1 MTDNMF
7 ENIFNETSDEFLG
20 LLRNCVKTGSISGRE
35 KNLVLLLNQWAANFG
50 FETDLFEISEY
61 NKNAFLWEPKH
72 LPLDGRPVLVISL
85 PKSKNPSAKTLAFN
99 AHSDTVSE
107 GESAAWTMDP
117 FSGHFDGK
125 DLFGLGSCDTKG
137 PLVSALWAMFVINKM
152 HPEGIDGNIFLEVVP
167 GEEDC
172 VGVGTLGSV
181 ARGYSADA
189 MIVLEPTDSYPC
201 CASRGGLR
209 FAVEAKG
216 RAIHG
221 TVRWLGRDAIL
232 SMRRVLSA
240 IDELQ
245 DEWNNSSSSL
255 FSEFPYA
262 RPMAVDKISGG
273 KWQGMVCDRCR
284 CEGYLETLPEDDL
297 MKIKERFEREL
308 TAKLPDD
315 EIELHFTENYSG
327 HYTSPENPLCEAAKD
342 AFESVN
348 SSPMS
353 RWKAFNA
360 GCESGIRAKL
370 SGTPTLVW
378 GPGKV
383 EHAHS
388 PDEKVNFDSVRKCAE
403 MFVITAERYLN
414 FNTGTKGHALRRS

>member
-1 MTDNMF
+1 MNALMF
-7 ENIFNETSDEFLG
+7 EKILRESREEFL
-20 LLRNCVKTGSISGRE
+20 LLLQDCVKNRSVSGSENG
-35 KNLVLLLNQWAANFG
+35 LVQFLKEWSELNG
-50 FETDLFEISEY
+50 FETDIFEISDY
-61 NKNAFLWEPKH
+61 RKDVFLWEPKH
-72 LPLDGRPVLVISL
+72 LPLAGRPVLVISL
-85 PKSKNPSAKTLAFN
+85 PKSKNPEAKTLVFN

-107 GESAAWTMDP
+107 GEATAWTRDP
-117 FSGHFDGK
+117 YSGYFDGK
-125 DLFGLGSCDTKG
+125 DVFGLGACDTKG
-137 PLVSALWAMFVINKM
+137 PLVSALWAMFAIKKK

-189 MIVLEPTDSYPC
+189 MIVLEPTDSDPC

-221 TVRWLGRDAIL
+221 TVRWLGRDAIE

-245 DEWNNSSSSL
+245 NEWNDSSSAL
-255 FSEFPYA
+255 FSVYPFA

-273 KWQGMVCDRCR
+273 KWQGMVCDSCR

-297 MKIKERFEREL
+297 LKMKERFEREL
-308 TAKLPDD
+308 SAKLPED
-315 EIELHFTENYSG
+315 ELEFYFTENYSG
-327 HYTSPENPLCEAAKD
+327 HYTSPENQFSLSAKES
-342 AFESVN
+342 FEEVN
-348 SSPMS
+348 FFAMS
-353 RWKAFNA
+353 AWKAFNA
-360 GCESGIRAKL
+360 GCESGIRARL
-370 SGTPTLVW
+370 FGTPTLVW

-388 PDEKVNFDSVRKCAE
+388 PDERIDFDSVQKCAG
-403 MFVITAERYLN
+403 MFALTAAKYLN
-414 FNTGTKGHALRRS
+414 LN